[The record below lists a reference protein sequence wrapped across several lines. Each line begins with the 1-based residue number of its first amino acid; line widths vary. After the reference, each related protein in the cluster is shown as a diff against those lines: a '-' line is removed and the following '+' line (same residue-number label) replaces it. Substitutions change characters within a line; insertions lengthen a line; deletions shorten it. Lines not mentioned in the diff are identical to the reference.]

1 MADVGGFY
9 NDPYRDDRIDIELR
23 ALPRLHAPEGHS
35 WVCGGKLGAGGF
47 GRAYL
52 WNLVSNADQK
62 VVDRVVLKYT
72 EVRADQIITDGGLGQ
87 GHIREVFM
95 QRSLVAQWHP
105 PDRVYTVPLLGAEH
119 CSWSL
124 DSWRYYSPYFAF
136 GDLFDLIQTQGIET
150 GSTLKGHRQIPEPF
164 AWYILHRLV
173 SAAVVMDTAF
183 RTSQTDYQVAHI
195 DMKPE
200 NIFLGAPGS
209 LGKNNSFPAYPPC
222 YLGDFGNAHITYKDD
237 PWSFVMLGGCTQG
250 WSAPEITQF
259 SRMPRSWQAP
269 AGSHTNIWQIG
280 FIMQSILMGIAV
292 HGNDIN
298 WEACDFDPVPSYRPL
313 PKRPKAREAENP
325 LRREYSPELLKVLE
339 AMVQFKV
346 EDRPTPQAVLEAI
359 EELMPQFTQGMEC
372 WGTNQWFDELDAG
385 AAASEDG
392 SSVSGSE
399 GTPLR
404 GIAAVENATAKL
416 VDKFKYLFCVPRA
429 RPKRRRSPI
438 ERDTSPFSTVRA
450 RAASRKRRQAMV
462 TRQIKEGLRPKLQR
476 YVSPDPSDDK
486 FVLADDLKI
495 IHPKR
500 PETIGDYF
508 AAPDPAPTYYQE
520 DIDDVEAYQ
529 KAKRAFERAHPD
541 DFPPVGAETYNF
553 RKEGEEPGEVVL
565 DHPSPTSS

>member
-1 MADVGGFY
+1 MADAGGFY
-9 NDPYRDDRIDIELR
+9 NDPYREDRIDIELR
-23 ALPRLHAPEGHS
+23 ALPRLYTPEGYS

-72 EVRADQIITDGGLGQ
+72 EVRSEQIITNGGLGH
-87 GHIREVFM
+87 GHIKEVFL
-95 QRSLVAQWHP
+95 QRSLVLNGTP
-105 PDRVYTVPLLGAEH
+105 PNQVFTVPLLGAEH

-124 DSWRYYSPYFAF
+124 DSWRYYSPFFAF
-136 GDLFDLIQTQGIET
+136 GDLFDLIETQGIET
-150 GSTLKGHRQIPEPF
+150 GSTTTGHRQIPEPF

-209 LGKNNSFPAYPPC
+209 LGKNQSFP
-222 YLGDFGNAHITYKDD
+222 LGD
-237 PWSFVMLGGCTQG
+237 PWSFLMYGGCTLG
-250 WSAPEITQF
+250 WSAPEITRF
-259 SRMPRSWQAP
+259 ARMPRSWQAP
-269 AGSHTNIWQIG
+269 GGSHTNIWQIG
-280 FIMQSILMGIAV
+280 YIMQSILMGIV
-292 HGNDIN
+292 NHGGDIN
-298 WEACDFDPVPSYRPL
+298 WEQGDFDPVPSYIPL
-313 PKRPKAREAENP
+313 PKRTKAREAANP
-325 LRREYSPELLKVLE
+325 LRREYSPELLNILE
-339 AMVQFKV
+339 AMVQFRV
-346 EDRPTPQAVLEAI
+346 EDRPTPQRILEVV
-359 EELMPQFTQGMEC
+359 EELMPRFTQGMER
-372 WGTNQWFDELDAG
+372 WGTNQWFEELNAE

-404 GIAAVENATAKL
+404 GSGAGESSTAKL
-416 VDKFKYLFCVPRA
+416 IDKFKYLFCVPAA

-438 ERDTSPFSTVRA
+438 ERDTSPFSAVRA

-486 FVLADDLKI
+486 FVLKDDLKI
-495 IHPKR
+495 LHPKR
-500 PETIGDYF
+500 PDTIGDYF
-508 AAPDPAPTYYQE
+508 EAPDPAPTYYKE
-520 DIDDVEAYQ
+520 DIDDVDAYQ

-541 DFPPVGAETYNF
+541 DFPPVGEQTYNF
-553 RKEGEEPGEVVL
+553 RKEGEEVGEEVL
-565 DHPSPTSS
+565 DYPSPTSS

>member
-1 MADVGGFY
+1 MADVGGY
-9 NDPYRDDRIDIELR
+9 YDDPYREDRIDIELR

-35 WVCGGKLGAGGF
+35 WVCGEKLGAGGF

-62 VVDRVVLKYT
+62 VVNRVVLKYT
-72 EVRADQIITDGGLGQ
+72 EVRSDQMITNGGLGH

-95 QRSLVAQWHP
+95 QRSLVP
-105 PDRVYTVPLLGAEH
+105 NGTPLDRVFTVPLLGAEH

-150 GSTLKGHRQIPEPF
+150 GSTLTGHRQIPEPF

-173 SAAVVMDTAF
+173 SAAMVMDTAL
-183 RTSQTDYQVAHI
+183 RTSQTNYQVAHV

-222 YLGDFGNAHITYKDD
+222 YLGDFGNAHITYKGTVVDSSTLNKKLIKLGD

-250 WSAPEITQF
+250 WSAPEITHHDKN
-259 SRMPRSWQAP
+259 SSDNKPGLGKRLLDL
-269 AGSHTNIWQIG
+269 T
-280 FIMQSILMGIAV
+280 
-292 HGNDIN
+292 
-298 WEACDFDPVPSYRPL
+298 RPL
-313 PKRPKAREAENP
+313 PKRTKAREAENS
-325 LRREYSPELLKVLE
+325 LRREYSPELLNVLE

-346 EDRPTPQAVLEAI
+346 EDRPTPQRVLEAI
-359 EELMPQFTQGMEC
+359 EELMPRFTQGMER
-372 WGTNQWFDELDAG
+372 WGTNQWFEELDAG

-404 GIAAVENATAKL
+404 GRAAVESATAKL
-416 VDKFKYLFCVPRA
+416 IDKFKYLFCVPRA
-429 RPKRRRSPI
+429 RPKRCRSPI
-438 ERDTSPFSTVRA
+438 ERDTSPFSAVRA

-486 FVLADDLKI
+486 FVLEDSLKI
-495 IHPKR
+495 LHPKR

-508 AAPDPAPTYYQE
+508 AAPDPAPTYYKE
-520 DIDDVEAYQ
+520 DIDDLEAYE

-553 RKEGEEPGEVVL
+553 RREGEEPGEVVL
-565 DHPSPTSS
+565 DHPSPISS